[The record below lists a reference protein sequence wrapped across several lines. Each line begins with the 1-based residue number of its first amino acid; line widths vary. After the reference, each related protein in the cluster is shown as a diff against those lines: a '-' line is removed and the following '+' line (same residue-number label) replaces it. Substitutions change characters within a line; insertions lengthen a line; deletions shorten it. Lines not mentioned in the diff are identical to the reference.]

1 MIKNSLSTF
10 LGAIFVSLVCVQA
23 LYHHK
28 IEPFSFDLR
37 KFEYPLEYHKWGT
50 AVALRKTIK
59 LLPKVENRYGGLWLS
74 QPVETNMFEMAYRV
88 IVSNS
93 MNTAARKG
101 RIDEGLLQQIDDI
114 EGFALWYLNH
124 EPRET
129 DMRAA
134 FGFKADYNGVGV
146 YMFKHRGNWRMM
158 SIYNQ
163 GLEGLTVEAAVNNLS
178 KCLCFPSSY
187 LCLFSHS

>member
-1 MIKNSLSTF
+1 MAKFIFDRLF
-10 LGAIFVSLVCVQA
+10 L
-23 LYHHK
+23 
-28 IEPFSFDLR
+28 D
-37 KFEYPLEYHKWGT
+37 
-50 AVALRKTIK
+50 
-59 LLPKVENRYGGLWLS
+59 
-74 QPVETNMFEMAYRV
+74 QPVETNMFELVFRV
-88 IVSNS
+88 MVSNS

-134 FGFKADYNGVGV
+134 FGFKADYNGIGV

-163 GLEGLTVEAAVNNLS
+163 GLEGLTVDAAVNNLS
-178 KCLCFPSSY
+178 K
-187 LCLFSHS
+187 